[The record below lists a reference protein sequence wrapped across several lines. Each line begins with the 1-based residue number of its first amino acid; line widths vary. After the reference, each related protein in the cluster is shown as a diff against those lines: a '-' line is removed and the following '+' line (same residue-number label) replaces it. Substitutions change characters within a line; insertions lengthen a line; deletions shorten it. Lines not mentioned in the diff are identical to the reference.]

1 MTDVIV
7 IGSGVAGLSAALS
20 AAEAGTRVTVI
31 TKASL
36 TLTATDRAQGGMAAM
51 TSTLPDGQPK
61 DSVQLHVQDTLVA
74 GAGLCE
80 PPVVQG
86 VVQDSADAVRDLTD
100 RGVAFDRVAGP
111 GSPWVQGLEAAHSV
125 SRILHAGGDAT
136 GHAIQEALSAR
147 TRDAAAV
154 GDIRLLEYTLVTGVL
169 TGGHRAI
176 GATIRPVLP
185 GGELGP
191 EEFLAADHVV
201 LATGGA
207 GQLYPYTTNPE
218 VATGDG
224 IALALRA
231 GAEVRDLEFFQ
242 FHPTALAAP
251 GSFLISEA
259 VRGEGA
265 VLRDQHGHRFMTDV
279 DPRAELAP
287 RDVVARAVFV
297 VRTGSPD
304 GAAYLDCSTIPV
316 PEGLSRA
323 EFLAR
328 RFPTIDASLKA
339 HGIDWSTELVPVS
352 PAAHYHMGGIVTDE
366 LGRTTV
372 AGLWAAG
379 ECSST
384 GMHGANRLASNSLL
398 EAAVFG
404 RRIGELVVEPWPGA
418 HRGPS
423 SSNSARA
430 PHELLRPLARSRLEQ
445 EPPTPRQPSSSADP
459 FHAVKDSALSCTGR
473 AAATSTFPASTIG
486 LGLAPSGALRVT
498 EPFSR
503 EALQHTMWQGA
514 GVFRTAEGLE
524 QAKARLEG
532 WLAASAAEAEASAP
546 ETLADAENRN
556 LLTVGHALVTAA
568 LARTESR
575 GAHQR
580 ADYPATDPRQAVST
594 GWVAA
599 RSVVPAHERTVHADS
614 LSC

>member
-1 MTDVIV
+1 MTDVLV
-7 IGSGVAGLSAALS
+7 IGTGVAGLSAALS
-20 AAEAGTRVTVI
+20 AVEAGARVTVI
-31 TKASL
+31 TKSSISH
-36 TLTATDRAQGGMAAM
+36 TATDRAQGGMAAM
-51 TSTLPDGQPK
+51 TSTLPGGQSK

-74 GAGLCE
+74 GAGLCK
-80 PPVVQG
+80 PPVVHG
-86 VVQDSADAVRDLTD
+86 VVRDSADAVRNLTE
-100 RGVAFDRVAGP
+100 RGVIFDRVAGP
-111 GSPWVQGLEAAHSV
+111 DSPWIQGLEAAHSV

-147 TRDAAAV
+147 TRESAAV
-154 GDIRLLEYTLVTGVL
+154 GNIQLLEYTLVTAVITDGRRVL
-169 TGGHRAI
+169 
-176 GATIRPVLP
+176 GATARAVLSD
-185 GGELGP
+185 GGLGP
-191 EEFLAADHVV
+191 EEFLTADHVI

-231 GAEVRDLEFFQ
+231 GARVADLEFFQ

-287 RDVVARAVFV
+287 RDVVARAVFG
-297 VRTGSPD
+297 VRTASTD

-328 RFPTIDASLKA
+328 RFPTIHAQLKK
-339 HGIDWSTELVPVS
+339 HGIDWSSELVPVS
-352 PAAHYHMGGIVTDE
+352 PAAHYHMGGVVTDA

-372 AGLWAAG
+372 PGLWAAG
-379 ECSST
+379 ECSRT

-404 RRIGELVVEPWPGA
+404 RRIGELVADREPHSDPWPI
-418 HRGPS
+418 S
-423 SSNSARA
+423 RA
-430 PHELLRPLARSRLEQ
+430 TEQQPHELP
-445 EPPTPRQPSSSADP
+445 QPVSTAD
-459 FHAVKDSALSCTGR
+459 
-473 AAATSTFPASTIG
+473 
-486 LGLAPSGALRVT
+486 

-503 EALQHTMWQGA
+503 NTLQHTMWQGA
-514 GVFRTAEGLE
+514 GVFRSREGLE
-524 QAKARLEG
+524 HAKARLEG
-532 WLAASAAEAEASAP
+532 WLAASSSTTAASAAD
-546 ETLADAENRN
+546 TLKHAEDRN
-556 LLTVGHALVTAA
+556 LLTVGHALVAAA

-580 ADYPATDPRQAVST
+580 ADHPATDPRQAVST
-594 GWVAA
+594 VWHTTGSA
-599 RSVVPAHERTVHADS
+599 ERTDERTAHADS
-614 LSC
+614 LSR

>member
-7 IGSGVAGLSAALS
+7 VGSGVAGLSAALS
-20 AAEAGTRVTVI
+20 AAETGARVTVI

-51 TSTLPDGQPK
+51 TSSLPDGQPK

-154 GDIRLLEYTLVTGVL
+154 GDIRFMEYTLVTGVL
-169 TGGHRAI
+169 TDGQHAI
-176 GATIRPVLP
+176 GVTIRPVLSD
-185 GGELGP
+185 GQLGA

-287 RDVVARAVFV
+287 RDVVARAVFA
-297 VRTGSPD
+297 VRTGSPN
-304 GAAYLDCSTIPV
+304 GAVYLDCSTIPV

-366 LGRTTV
+366 LGHTTV

-398 EAAVFG
+398 EAAIFG
-404 RRIGELVVEPWPGA
+404 RRIGELVAEPWSGA
-418 HRGPS
+418 QRAS
-423 SSNSARA
+423 SSSDSERA
-430 PHELLRPLARSRLEQ
+430 PHEVLRPLARSRQEQ
-445 EPPTPRQPSSSADP
+445 EPPTPRQPSGSTDP
-459 FHAVKDSALSCTGR
+459 LHAAEDSALSYTGR
-473 AAATSTFPASTIG
+473 TAEKQID
-486 LGLAPSGALRVT
+486 PSPTGSVEPT
-498 EPFSR
+498 ESFSR

-532 WLAASAAEAEASAP
+532 WLAASSAVADASAP
-546 ETLADAENRN
+546 ENLADAENRN
-556 LLTVGHALVTAA
+556 LLTVGHALATAA

-580 ADYPATDPRQAVST
+580 ADYPATDPLQAVST

-599 RSVVPAHERTVHADS
+599 RSVTPAHERTVHADS
-614 LSC
+614 LSR

>member
-7 IGSGVAGLSAALS
+7 IGSGAAGLSAALS
-20 AAEAGTRVTVI
+20 AAEAGARATVI

-51 TSTLPDGQPK
+51 TSALPEGQPK

-136 GHAIQEALSAR
+136 GHAIQDALSAR
-147 TRDAAAV
+147 SRDAAAA
-154 GDIRLLEYTLVTGVL
+154 GDMRLLEYTLVTGVL
-169 TGGHRAI
+169 TDGQRAI
-176 GATIRPVLP
+176 GVMIRPVLSD
-185 GGELGP
+185 GQLGA
-191 EEFLAADHVV
+191 EEFRAADHVV

-265 VLRDQHGHRFMTDV
+265 VLRDQHGHRFMTDA

-287 RDVVARAVFV
+287 RDVVARAVFA

-316 PEGLSRA
+316 PDGLSRA

-328 RFPTIDASLKA
+328 RFPTIDANLKA
-339 HGIDWSTELVPVS
+339 HGIDWATELVPVS
-352 PAAHYHMGGIVTDE
+352 PAAHYLMGGIVTDE
-366 LGRTTV
+366 LGRTSV

-404 RRIGELVVEPWPGA
+404 RRIGELVSEPWSGA
-418 HRGPS
+418 QRGSAS
-423 SSNSARA
+423 SGS
-430 PHELLRPLARSRLEQ
+430 
-445 EPPTPRQPSSSADP
+445 
-459 FHAVKDSALSCTGR
+459 GR
-473 AAATSTFPASTIG
+473 AAAPSTFPVSTDSID
-486 LGLAPSGALRVT
+486 LAPSGALRVT

-503 EALQHTMWQGA
+503 EALQHTLWQGA

-524 QAKARLEG
+524 QAMARLEG
-532 WLAASAAEAEASAP
+532 WLAASSSEPDASAP
-546 ETLADAENRN
+546 ETLADIEDRH

-580 ADYPATDPRQAVST
+580 ADYPATDPQQAVST

-599 RSVVPAHERTVHADS
+599 RSVTPAHERTVHADS
-614 LSC
+614 LSR

>member
-7 IGSGVAGLSAALS
+7 IGSGAAGLSAALS
-20 AAEAGTRVTVI
+20 AAEAGARVTVI

-51 TSTLPDGQPK
+51 TSTLPGGQPK

-147 TRDAAAV
+147 SRDAAAA
-154 GDIRLLEYTLVTGVL
+154 GDMRLLEYTLVTGVL
-169 TGGHRAI
+169 TDGQRAI
-176 GATIRPVLP
+176 GVMIRPVLP
-185 GGELGP
+185 GGKLGA

-265 VLRDQHGHRFMTDV
+265 VLRDQHGHRFMTDA

-287 RDVVARAVFV
+287 RDVVARAVFA

-316 PEGLSRA
+316 PDGLSRA

-328 RFPTIDASLKA
+328 RFPTIDANLKA
-339 HGIDWSTELVPVS
+339 HGIDWATELVPVS
-352 PAAHYHMGGIVTDE
+352 PAAHYLMGGIVTDE
-366 LGRTTV
+366 LGRTSV

-404 RRIGELVVEPWPGA
+404 RRIGELVSEPWSGA
-418 HRGPS
+418 QRGSAS
-423 SSNSARA
+423 SGS
-430 PHELLRPLARSRLEQ
+430 
-445 EPPTPRQPSSSADP
+445 
-459 FHAVKDSALSCTGR
+459 GR
-473 AAATSTFPASTIG
+473 AAAPSTFPVSTDSID
-486 LGLAPSGALRVT
+486 LAPSGALRVT

-503 EALQHTMWQGA
+503 EALQHTLWQGA

-524 QAKARLEG
+524 QAMARLEG
-532 WLAASAAEAEASAP
+532 WLAASSSEPDASAP
-546 ETLADAENRN
+546 ETLADIEDRH

-580 ADYPATDPRQAVST
+580 ADYPATDPQQAVST

-599 RSVVPAHERTVHADS
+599 RSVTPAHERTVHADS
-614 LSC
+614 LSR

>member
-7 IGSGVAGLSAALS
+7 IGSGVAGLNAALS
-20 AAEAGTRVTVI
+20 AAEAGARVTVV
-31 TKASL
+31 TKVAL
-36 TLTATDRAQGGMAAM
+36 THTATDRAQGGMAAM
-51 TSTLPDGQPK
+51 TSFLTEGQPK
-61 DSVQLHVQDTLVA
+61 DSVQLHVQDTVVA

-136 GHAIQEALSAR
+136 GHVIQGALSDR
-147 TRDAAAV
+147 TREAASS
-154 GDIRLLEYTLVTGVL
+154 GHIQLREYTLVTAL
-169 TGGHRAI
+169 ITDGHRI
-176 GATIRPVLP
+176 VGATLRTVLP
-185 GGELGP
+185 AGRLGP
-191 EEFLAADHVV
+191 EEFFSADHVV
-201 LATGGA
+201 LASGGA

-251 GSFLISEA
+251 GLFLISEA

-265 VLRDQHGHRFMTDV
+265 VLRDRHGHRFMTDV

-287 RDVVARAVFV
+287 RDVVARAVFA
-297 VRTGSPD
+297 VRTGSAD

-316 PEGLSRA
+316 PEGLTRA
-323 EFLAR
+323 EFLAQ

-339 HGIDWSTELVPVS
+339 HGIDWSNELVPVS

-366 LGRTTV
+366 QGRTSMT
-372 AGLWAAG
+372 GLWAAG

-404 RRIGELVVEPWPGA
+404 RRIGELVAELNPSSDPWPASHGTKC
-418 HRGPS
+418 
-423 SSNSARA
+423 A
-430 PHELLRPLARSRLEQ
+430 PRELPHPRPAI
-445 EPPTPRQPSSSADP
+445 
-459 FHAVKDSALSCTGR
+459 
-473 AAATSTFPASTIG
+473 TS
-486 LGLAPSGALRVT
+486 
-498 EPFSR
+498 EPFTR
-503 EALQHTMWQGA
+503 EALQHAMWQGA
-514 GVFRTAEGLE
+514 GVLRTMEGLE
-524 QAKARLEG
+524 RATARLDG
-532 WLAASAAEAEASAP
+532 WLAASSSWDVAEAP
-546 ETLADAENRN
+546 VTLADVEDQN

-568 LARTESR
+568 LSRTESR

-580 ADYPATDPRQAVST
+580 ADFPATDPRQAVST
-594 GWVAA
+594 RWVVATAA
-599 RSVVPAHERTVHADS
+599 VPAHERTVHADS
-614 LSC
+614 LGR

>member
-7 IGSGVAGLSAALS
+7 VGSGVAGLSAALS
-20 AAEAGTRVTVI
+20 AAEAGARVTVI

-154 GDIRLLEYTLVTGVL
+154 GDIRLLEYILVTGVL

-328 RFPTIDASLKA
+328 RFPTIDANLKA

-352 PAAHYHMGGIVTDE
+352 PAAHYLMGGIVTDE

-404 RRIGELVVEPWPGA
+404 RRIGELVTQLDLASQPWPA
-418 HRGPS
+418 SLSTERE
-423 SSNSARA
+423 
-430 PHELLRPLARSRLEQ
+430 PHELKGSPAAYVLAGDIDQASE
-445 EPPTPRQPSSSADP
+445 
-459 FHAVKDSALSCTGR
+459 
-473 AAATSTFPASTIG
+473 TSTFPAFTTEVDPTST
-486 LGLAPSGALRVT
+486 GAIRTT

-503 EALQHTMWQGA
+503 EALQHTLWQGA
-514 GVFRTAEGLE
+514 GVFRTVEGLE

-532 WLAASAAEAEASAP
+532 WLAASSSESDASAP
-546 ETLADAENRN
+546 ETLSDAENRN

-568 LARTESR
+568 LSRTESR

-580 ADYPATDPRQAVST
+580 ADYPASDPRQAAST

-599 RSVVPAHERTVHADS
+599 RSVAPAHERTVHADS
-614 LSC
+614 LSR

>member
-7 IGSGVAGLSAALS
+7 IGSGAAGLSAALS
-20 AAEAGTRVTVI
+20 AAEAGAHVTVI

-51 TSTLPDGQPK
+51 TSALPEGQPK

-100 RGVAFDRVAGP
+100 RGVVFDRVAGP

-154 GDIRLLEYTLVTGVL
+154 GDIRLLKYTLVTGLL
-169 TGGHRAI
+169 TDGQRAI
-176 GATIRPVLP
+176 GVTIRTVLSD
-185 GGELGP
+185 GQLGA
-191 EEFLAADHVV
+191 EEFRAADHVV

-265 VLRDQHGHRFMTDV
+265 VLRDQHGHRFMTDA

-287 RDVVARAVFV
+287 RDVVARAVFA

-316 PEGLSRA
+316 PDGLSRA

-328 RFPTIDASLKA
+328 RFPTIDANLKA
-339 HGIDWSTELVPVS
+339 HGIDWATELVPVS
-352 PAAHYHMGGIVTDE
+352 PAAHYLMGGIVTDE
-366 LGRTTV
+366 LGRTSV

-404 RRIGELVVEPWPGA
+404 RRIGELVSEPWSGA
-418 HRGPS
+418 QRGSAS
-423 SSNSARA
+423 SGS
-430 PHELLRPLARSRLEQ
+430 
-445 EPPTPRQPSSSADP
+445 
-459 FHAVKDSALSCTGR
+459 GR
-473 AAATSTFPASTIG
+473 AAAPSTFPVSTDSID
-486 LGLAPSGALRVT
+486 LAPSGALRVT

-503 EALQHTMWQGA
+503 EALQHTLWQGA

-524 QAKARLEG
+524 QAMARLEG
-532 WLAASAAEAEASAP
+532 WLAASSSEPDASAP
-546 ETLADAENRN
+546 ETLADIEDRH

-580 ADYPATDPRQAVST
+580 ADYPATDPQQAVST

-599 RSVVPAHERTVHADS
+599 RSVTPAHERTVHADS
-614 LSC
+614 LSR